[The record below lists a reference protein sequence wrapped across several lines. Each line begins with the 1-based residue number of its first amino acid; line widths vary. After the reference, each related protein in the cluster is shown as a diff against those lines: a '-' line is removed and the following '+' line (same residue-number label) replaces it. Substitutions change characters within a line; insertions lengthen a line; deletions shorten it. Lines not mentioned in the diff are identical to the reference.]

1 MNGLYS
7 FDYTYDGEEE
17 KKECDRADDLVSRM
31 EAEARAAFLAAEAL
45 ALAVE
50 ARKAAAKVKEMKEA
64 IRASREKESASDL
77 LKNNQTQLAIQRAQ
91 LSSQH

>member
-50 ARKAAAKVKEMKEA
+50 ARKAAVKVKEMKEA
-64 IRASREKESASDL
+64 IRASKKQNSDSDL
-77 LKNNQTQLAIQRAQ
+77 PKDIKAHLAIQRA
-91 LSSQH
+91 LPPSEE